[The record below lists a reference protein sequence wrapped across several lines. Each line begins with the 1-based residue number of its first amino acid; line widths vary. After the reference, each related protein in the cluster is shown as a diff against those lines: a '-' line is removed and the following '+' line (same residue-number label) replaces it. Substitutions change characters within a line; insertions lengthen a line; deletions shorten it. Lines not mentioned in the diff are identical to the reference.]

1 MSYVSWS
8 PVHAH
13 SAPPARTLTTLMKIS
28 VGEIPALHKVNID
41 HSFLFQNYF
50 LGHNLHQSISF
61 TMNVV
66 GNNKTENIVMFVMV
80 TLTVSVM
87 SVFIV
92 TQVTTLV

>member
-61 TMNVV
+61 IMNVV
-66 GNNKTENIVMFVMV
+66 NNETKNIAMFVMV